1 MIDSQRK
8 RISLTRQ
15 HGIFTKPASFVFEV
29 SRSRVILLL
38 PVMPS
43 EKLEKKSKIVIEK
56 FKMDPQIR
64 QNNSQQDLVPDG
76 EDVSD
81 QNEKT
86 LKDVKFREWI
96 AVLIL
101 CFVNLINYMDRF
113 TIAGES
119 IYLSTT

>member
-1 MIDSQRK
+1 
-8 RISLTRQ
+8 
-15 HGIFTKPASFVFEV
+15 
-29 SRSRVILLL
+29 
-38 PVMPS
+38 MPS

-56 FKMDPQIR
+56 FKMDPQIP

-81 QNEKT
+81 QKEKT
-86 LKDVKFREWI
+86 LKDLKFREWV

-113 TIAGES
+113 TIAGEIKS
-119 IYLSTT
+119 IKKVFIL